1 MLVQLQVHAIVS
13 SCEVDNNFYLFVH
26 LSTNGN
32 LFMFTNKDS
41 IEAYDAMQRASL
53 FSYFEINI
61 DVEGNDKYL
70 S

>member
-1 MLVQLQVHAIVS
+1 
-13 SCEVDNNFYLFVH
+13 
-26 LSTNGN
+26 
-32 LFMFTNKDS
+32 MFTNKDS